1 MKARHGNIAQI
12 ALLILILSLQGAAWA
27 SPSTKS
33 ETTTKPLR
41 NVLVVH
47 QKTESMG
54 PIELYLSDQA
64 GHFSARGGELTATCA
79 APDWN
84 LVFYSKRKNLA
95 FVASRAKM
103 QRKSMGIFH
112 RPPLEHGLLHRQRDS
127 RLQLDTLKITID
139 GSAEPEGSN
148 DLVIFQDRKSK
159 RFKEIDFIVTDHL
172 SLNPNIQIFVNWLY
186 DQSVF
191 PGVPLE
197 QKKYYTDGSA
207 ATVYRTTSI
216 THADQPA
223 SLFEYPKGYKTAS
236 SILEVVL
243 SEDAKSTLED
253 LWGDRK

>member
-12 ALLILILSLQGAAWA
+12 TCLILILSLQGAAWA
-27 SPSTKS
+27 SPSANETATKS
-33 ETTTKPLR
+33 AR
-41 NVLVVH
+41 HVLVVR

-84 LVFYSKRKNLA
+84 LVFYSKRRNLA

-103 QRKSMGIFH
+103 QQKSMGIFH
-112 RPPLEHGLLHRQRDS
+112 RPPLEQGVRRRQRDS
-127 RLQLDTLKITID
+127 QLKLDTLKVTID
-139 GSAEPEGSN
+139 GSADPEGSN
-148 DLVIFQDRKSK
+148 DLVIFQARKSK
-159 RFKEIDFIVTDHL
+159 RFKEIDFVVADHI

-207 ATVYRTTSI
+207 STVYRTTSI

-223 SLFEYPKGYKTAS
+223 SLFEYPKGYKRTANF
-236 SILEVVL
+236 LEVVL
-243 SEDAKSTLED
+243 SEDAKSTLEH
-253 LWGDRK
+253 LWGDRN